1 MPFPTP
7 GGGGSS
13 SSLTITI
20 TQTAHGF
27 TVGQWVYLSAA
38 STYALTDADLSQP
51 SDSIGVVSAVIN
63 ANNFTL
69 LTSGYVIGLTGLT
82 AAEPHFLSGT
92 PGTITATEPTNP
104 AQIRKPVLIADTTT
118 SGWVIDR
125 SGTPVVGQTAV
136 VNSGVNTTITNN
148 TSTGSLTFVDV
159 PGGSF
164 VLPVAG
170 TYKVTYSV
178 PCLNAAANGVFIQL
192 ADSANVSVPNS
203 IAFHSLGSANNYISI
218 SQAVLITVTAATTY
232 KLQFRVGGGT
242 GFIANS
248 TANGNATIVWTQL
261 GGTPVPMSLAGEY
274 GENVGITDAQSITS
288 AAFVDVTNGSF
299 NLPTAGVWEVTY
311 HMFSLASAT
320 GQNKFVITDTANALV
335 PNSQGA
341 ALGSSGPVNT
351 IVQAS
356 NTVYLTTSG
365 STTYKMR
372 WLAVGGL
379 TAVLYNNSNT
389 VSFGGNSKVTW
400 RKVSGFIPTTGSTV
414 DYVNA
419 RITSSTTILAAAANT
434 AAANIPFA
442 TYSGNIPNT
451 SGVFSLTAGKT
462 YAISG
467 RIYFAGSVGAASN
480 GYLVYKWV
488 DAVTGSALDATS
500 GSGIITS
507 SNGTTPYAQQ
517 NQASIVYTPVAN
529 QTIVLRLFTFSSYT
543 SVSVSS
549 GTGANAESSATIV
562 QIGSTATTLTTRVNV
577 INRGKTVVNS
587 MLNNTWVKHTNWIN
601 ITDPTNSMNV
611 ATGVF
616 TAPRTANYSFTG
628 GNYIPNNAS
637 GQYAGLSVYK
647 NAVTQL
653 YSVIFVVA
661 GPTNYPSTSGVI
673 ELAAGD
679 TLELRG
685 YNGGAT
691 ANGNISA
698 SDNWFTITEINPTF

>member
-7 GGGGSS
+7 GGGGGSS
-13 SSLTITI
+13 SSLTRTI

-51 SDSIGVVSAVIN
+51 SDSIGVVSTVVD

-261 GGTPVPMSLAGEY
+261 GGTPVPMSMAGEH
-274 GENVGITDAQSITS
+274 GEVALTS
-288 AAFVDVTNGSF
+288 ADVTITTSATDILSF
-299 NLPTAGVWEVTY
+299 TVPTAGIWRILANVQLNYLSSTLGYLWLSDNSNAEQPFTRQYMQSGTSTANLGIAQTLVSTVVTSGPQT
-311 HMFSLASAT
+311 FKIRGSTGSAT
-320 GQNKFVITDTANALV
+320 MIAYRFATPL
-335 PNSQGA
+335 NS
-341 ALGSSGPVNT
+341 SSGGTRV
-351 IVQAS
+351 VFE
-356 NTVYLTTSG
+356 
-365 STTYKMR
+365 KM
-372 WLAVGGL
+372 
-379 TAVLYNNSNT
+379 
-389 VSFGGNSKVTW
+389 
-400 RKVSGFIPTTGSTV
+400 SGFIPTTGSTV